1 MKQINFVGKA
11 DKNGDQD
18 FWCKKIGIGGRKCA
32 EPFPDHFNGTITSH
46 EFYPLAKS
54 TKLKLERIR
63 MLERA
68 EEIKKEIQNES
79 RIKIRI

>member
-1 MKQINFVGKA
+1 MKTITVVGKA

-18 FWCKKIGIGGRKCA
+18 FWCKKRGGLAGRECG
-32 EPFPDHFNGTITSH
+32 EPFPDHFNGKITNH

-54 TKLKLERIR
+54 TKLQLERIR

-68 EEIKKEIQNES
+68 EEIKEELKNGTRS
-79 RIKIRI
+79 F